1 VSQPSST
8 EATVEFDVEL
18 GELERTEGIAATDP
32 RASANVLPQT
42 QDAVG
47 RTRAFPLTLGLVMHA
62 LADGL
67 ALGSSALSNPNADPS
82 IPVSALPSS
91 LSLVVF
97 FTLVIH
103 KAPTALAL
111 TTSLL
116 TTSLPRPDCK
126 RHIAVF
132 SASTPVG
139 ALVSYSLLSFFGT
152 SGGGH
157 WPGVALLISGGTFL
171 YVATVLRP
179 VSGHGATEDIDDKLR
194 ILLTVWGMFVPLAVG
209 GLVGHDHEHSV

>member
-1 VSQPSST
+1 MLIVEQLLSPHSHVGPSSQLVSPTPHVSQPSST

-47 RTRAFPLTLGLVMHA
+47 KTRAFPLTLGLVMHA

-103 KAPTALAL
+103 KGQLDSRSRTLVH
-111 TTSLL
+111 
-116 TTSLPRPDCK
+116 K
-126 RHIAVF
+126 R
-132 SASTPVG
+132 
-139 ALVSYSLLSFFGT
+139 
-152 SGGGH
+152 
-157 WPGVALLISGGTFL
+157 
-171 YVATVLRP
+171 
-179 VSGHGATEDIDDKLR
+179 
-194 ILLTVWGMFVPLAVG
+194 
-209 GLVGHDHEHSV
+209 